1 MQAQVLSAPPCGP
14 GYSISVNSVGAC
26 SYNLEANVPNPNDV
40 SYVQWFI
47 SSTGQNGRLCDQIY
61 GALQQPYDFCF
72 YGNYAIKA
80 IIIFL
85 DGSKC
90 EINLTTNITCI
101 NSLPCNPNPGSQID
115 HPKFRYAWL
124 DVGGCTGDLF
134 MFWPITTNCNLFTYK
149 LCYQSCNG
157 YQCTTL
163 PNNKTCFVPIYR
175 DSWWTIKVT
184 ANHCCLPSNYVRYKS
199 MKAERKAGM
208 CTSWCAAVPNCSP
221 TADLFP
227 VDELSILNPNCANL
241 SCFAFKGDEVYESRA
256 NEPSK
261 NENTTPKFNAYSDVN
276 TLYIQSNRSMGIYE
290 IEIFDLQGKIVS
302 KQKAE
307 NCNNGFLCRFAIN
320 KIPQGLYGLKIKS
333 DIGTSSIKFVHIH

>member
-115 HPKFRYAWL
+115 HPKVLIAGI
-124 DVGGCTGDLF
+124 DAAGCNDGTHGLHF
-134 MFWPITTNCNLFTYK
+134 MFQPLTTICNIFTYK
-149 LCYQSCNG
+149 LGYIDVCEGVKCITLHPGQNCYIKIKEN
-157 YQCTTL
+157 TH
-163 PNNKTCFVPIYR
+163 F
-175 DSWWTIKVT
+175 TIKVT
-184 ANHCCLPSNYVRYKS
+184 GDHCCLPSGYTRYLDGI
-199 MKAERKAGM
+199 ANAYNAFWGG
-208 CTSWCAAVPNCSP
+208 CHLYCIYQNPPCSNTP
-221 TADLFP
+221 WA
-227 VDELSILNPNCANL
+227 INL
-241 SCFAFKGDEVYESRA
+241 SSDPNNFTCLNFTGSHEDFAID
-256 NEPSK
+256 SK
-261 NENTTPKFNAYSDVN
+261 EIETDTYQETIKSIQVPFNDDS
-276 TLYIQSNRSMGIYE
+276 YIQ
-290 IEIFDLQGKIVS
+290 IFDFLGKNIYSGSYHHDNFSLFEILKNIKIHGILLVKFYKGEELQTKKIIV
-302 KQKAE
+302 Q
-307 NCNNGFLCRFAIN
+307 
-320 KIPQGLYGLKIKS
+320 P
-333 DIGTSSIKFVHIH
+333 